1 MNDWIIHDDGAV
13 GLAPLCDLRATFELR
28 TGGLTTLERLTKKMG
43 CTPSGFTCDEPHRA
57 SMIAERTGLKHLL
70 DNKPTEVD
78 HPRIETLWDILDH
91 LPSLLAEDLETA
103 AELSPPSGGSGV
115 GTHRVDVHES
125 AVVFPG
131 VVFDATAGAI
141 RVEEGATIRPN
152 AVLCGPCW
160 IGKGSTIIDGAHI
173 KANTSIGPQ
182 CKIGGEVGGTIIQ
195 GNTNKSH
202 RGHLGDSVIG
212 SWVNFGAGTANS
224 NLLNTYGDVIVT
236 DLEGTRHRT
245 NRQFVGCF
253 VGDHAKFAIETR
265 IMTGTIVGTGA
276 MIASTQPA
284 PSPTPR
290 FAWHTDS
297 GARTYRIEKFLKVAR
312 TVMARRSRTLDPA
325 TEAMLRKLAD

>member
-1 MNDWIIHDDGAV
+1 MSSWIIQDDGAK
-13 GLAPLCDLRATFELR
+13 GLAPLCDLRATFEQR
-28 TGGLTTLERLTKKMG
+28 TGGLTTLERLTKEMG
-43 CTPSGFTCDEPHRA
+43 CAPSGFTCVDANRA
-57 SMIAERTGLKHLL
+57 AMIAERTGLPHT
-70 DNKPTEVD
+70 TENATKVD
-78 HPRIETLWDILDH
+78 HPIIATPWEILNH
-91 LPSLLAEDLETA
+91 LPTLLENDLNA
-103 AELSPPSGGSGV
+103 GSELGQPSAGSVV
-115 GTHRVDVHES
+115 GTCRVDVDPS
-125 AVVFPG
+125 VTVFPG
-131 VVFDATAGAI
+131 VVFDATIGAI
-141 RVEEGATIRPN
+141 RVEAGVTLRPN

-160 IGKGSTIIDGAHI
+160 IGKGSTMIDGAHI

-202 RGHLGDSVIG
+202 KGHLGDSVIG

-236 DLEGTRHRT
+236 DLDGNRHRT
-245 NRQFVGCF
+245 NRKFVGCF

-276 MIASTQPA
+276 MVASTQPA

-297 GARTYRIEKFLKVAR
+297 GARTYRIEKFLDVAR
-312 TVMARRSRTLDPA
+312 TVMARRDRTLDPA
-325 TEAMLRKLAD
+325 TEAMLRELAD

>member
-1 MNDWIIHDDGAV
+1 MSNWIIQDDGAKV
-13 GLAPLCDLRATFELR
+13 LAPLCDLRATFEQR

-43 CTPSGFTCDEPHRA
+43 SAPSGFTCEDTTRA
-57 SMIAERTGLKHLL
+57 AMISQRTGLTHTTASATK
-70 DNKPTEVD
+70 VD
-78 HPRIETLWDILDH
+78 HPDIEKPWEILDH
-91 LPSLLAEDLETA
+91 MPTLLAHDLQDA
-103 AELSPPSGGSGV
+103 VELGQPSAGSVV
-115 GTHRVDVHES
+115 GKNRVDVDPS
-125 AVVFPG
+125 VTVFPG
-131 VVFDATAGAI
+131 VVFDATVGAI
-141 RVEEGATIRPN
+141 RVEAGATLRPN

-160 IGKGSTIIDGAHI
+160 IGTGTTIIDGAHI

-224 NLLNTYGDVIVT
+224 NLLNTYDDVIVT

-245 NRQFVGCF
+245 KRQFVGCF

-265 IMTGTIVGTGA
+265 IMTGTFVGTGA

-290 FAWHTDS
+290 FAWHTDN
-297 GARTYRIEKFLKVAR
+297 GARTYRIEKFLDMAR
-312 TVMARRSRTLDPA
+312 IVMARRDRILDPA
-325 TEAMLRKLAD
+325 TEAVLRELAD

>member
-1 MNDWIIHDDGAV
+1 MSNWIIQDDGAE

-28 TGGLTTLERLTKKMG
+28 TGGLTTLERLTNKMD
-43 CTPSGFTCDEPHRA
+43 CAPSGFTCEEATRA
-57 SMIAERTGLKHLL
+57 AMIAERTGLSHT
-70 DNKPTEVD
+70 TENATKVD
-78 HPRIETLWDILDH
+78 HPEIKKPWEILDH
-91 LPSLLAEDLETA
+91 LPALLADDLENG
-103 AELSPPSGGSGV
+103 AEFGQPSAGSVV
-115 GTHRVDVHES
+115 GPCRVDVDPS
-125 AVVFPG
+125 VAIFPG
-131 VVFDATAGAI
+131 VVFDATVGAI
-141 RVEEGATIRPN
+141 RVEAGVTLRPN

-202 RGHLGDSVIG
+202 RGPLGDSVIG

-236 DLEGTRHRT
+236 DLEGNRHRT

-276 MIASTQPA
+276 MIASTNPV
-284 PSPTPR
+284 PLPTPR
-290 FAWHTDS
+290 FAWHTDG
-297 GARTYRIEKFLKVAR
+297 GARKYRIEKFLDVAR
-312 TVMARRSRTLDPA
+312 TVMARRDRTLDSE
-325 TEAMLRKLAD
+325 TEAMLRELAG